1 MKKKLDRILLVD
13 DDDAVNFY
21 HKIILEEEGIA
32 RWIDIKDT
40 SEHALDWL
48 KHHRLPDLI
57 LLDLN
62 MPKMDGWGFIQEYR
76 KLPKKS
82 QNRCIIVIVSSSANP
97 DDKQRAKETED
108 VAAFYSKP
116 LTADIVQEIMRRF
129 FS

>member
-32 RWIDIKDT
+32 KWIDVKDS
-40 SEHALDWL
+40 SELALDWL

-57 LLDLN
+57 LLDIN
-62 MPKMDGWGFIQEYR
+62 MPKMDGWAFIQEYR

-82 QNRCIIVIVSSSANP
+82 QNRCVIVIVSSSANP
-97 DDKQRAKETED
+97 DDKQRAKETEE
-108 VAAFYSKP
+108 VAEFYSKP
-116 LTADIVQEIMRRF
+116 LTGDIVQEIMRRF